1 MVGLEQPQALSF
13 PLQNVSTWWPK
24 GGNFQHLCGW
34 HPCNAS
40 CFHYGELSVSAWD
53 MVTLTTVVWGYYQ
66 LSLSLSSPS
75 SPSLSDLL
83 LPDATISCSFYFSSW
98 IPFILSFTFVD
109 GIFPEVKERKL
120 CPCLWEK
127 EKDSPNL
134 TPRAYSLEQHF
145 LLEHCEGTTEFVSD
159 NTNTGK
165 STAELLFAI
174 TAYHQHF
181 WLMQSQDQFIWCPRQ
196 SPRPRLQKTFSDSTR
211 LHKSEPQGTN
221 PSYGCRVKSL
231 WDLNEWG

>member
-13 PLQNVSTWWPK
+13 PLQNASTRWPK

-53 MVTLTTVVWGYYQ
+53 IVTLTTVVWGYHQ
-66 LSLSLSSPS
+66 LSLSLLPLL
-75 SPSLSDLL
+75 SLSLWL
-83 LPDATISCSFYFSSW
+83 ASSWCNYFLPLYFSSW
-98 IPFILSFTFVD
+98 ILFIVSFTFVD

-134 TPRAYSLEQHF
+134 TPRAYSPRAAVFVRTLWRHNRIREWQYQHWEEYCWALVCNYCLPSTF
-145 LLEHCEGTTEFVSD
+145 LAHAVPRSV
-159 NTNTGK
+159 
-165 STAELLFAI
+165 
-174 TAYHQHF
+174 H
-181 WLMQSQDQFIWCPRQ
+181 WCPRQ
-196 SPRPRLQKTFSDSTR
+196 SPLPRLQKTFSDSTR

-231 WDLNEWG
+231 WDLSEWG